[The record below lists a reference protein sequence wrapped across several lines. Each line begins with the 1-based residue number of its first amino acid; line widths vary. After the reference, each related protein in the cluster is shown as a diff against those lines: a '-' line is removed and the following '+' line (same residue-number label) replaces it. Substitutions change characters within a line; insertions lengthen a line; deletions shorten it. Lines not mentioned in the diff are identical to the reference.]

1 MSYIA
6 AGMALLSL
14 YQGYMGSQAAKSG
27 ALAKADEYDLLAIE
41 TDLTRKFN
49 WKERNKTTYQ
59 LKLKTLQS
67 GMDRA
72 AMAGVS
78 GLKTVENM
86 KTEIGG
92 SGVALGSG
100 TPTEIMMNQHLQNA
114 NQQLSIMQGT
124 EERLSSIHNNAIA
137 VNKMEDW
144 KANMRIKQ
152 LTRAADS
159 ARSGADMAF
168 FAGMLGAVS
177 NAGSVYASSGGEWSS
192 EGFKDDP
199 NSGWYDTWGN
209 NTVQTGGSYVSL
221 AKSQGRSGYS

>member
-1 MSYIA
+1 MSYVA
-6 AGMALLSL
+6 AGMAILAL

-86 KTEIGG
+86 RTEIGG
-92 SGVALGSG
+92 SGAAFGAG
-100 TPTEIMMNQHLQNA
+100 TPTEIVMNQHLQNA

-124 EERLSSIHNNAIA
+124 DERLSSIHGNAIA
-137 VNKMEDW
+137 VNK
-144 KANMRIKQ
+144 I
-152 LTRAADS
+152 
-159 ARSGADMAF
+159 F
-168 FAGMLGAVS
+168 IVAVVLRTFSS
-177 NAGSVYASSGGEWSS
+177 N
-192 EGFKDDP
+192 
-199 NSGWYDTWGN
+199 
-209 NTVQTGGSYVSL
+209 
-221 AKSQGRSGYS
+221 SQFIL

>member
-1 MSYIA
+1 MSYVA
-6 AGMALLSL
+6 AGMAILAL

-100 TPTEIMMNQHLQNA
+100 TPTEIVMNQHLQNA

-124 EERLSSIHNNAIA
+124 GERITSIHGNAIA

-168 FAGMLGAVS
+168 LAGMLGAIGT
-177 NAGSVYASSGGEWSS
+177 AGSVYAQSGGEWSMK
-192 EGFKDDP
+192 GFEDDA

-209 NTVQTGGSYVSL
+209 NTVETGGSLY
-221 AKSQGRSGYS
+221 G